1 MIPFEKLTA
10 PTRLYINGE
19 YQDAAG
25 GARFDNINPATG
37 QSLGEVAKGS
47 AADIDRAVKAARAAF
62 EADSWAGMAAA
73 DRERLL
79 HRFADLI
86 EQNTD
91 ALAALETYDTGK
103 PFGDARKVDL
113 PLSVQTLRYYAG
125 WPTKLRGE
133 TVPVRGPF
141 HTYTLRE
148 PIGVIGQIVPWNFP
162 LFMAVMKLA

>member
-1 MIPFEKLTA
+1 M
-10 PTRLYINGE
+10 
-19 YQDAAG
+19 D
-25 GARFDNINPATG
+25 
-37 QSLGEVAKGS
+37 
-47 AADIDRAVKAARAAF
+47 
-62 EADSWAGMAAA
+62 AA

-79 HRFADLI
+79 HRVADLI

-148 PIGVIGQIVPWNFP
+148 PVGVIGQIVPWNFP
-162 LFMAVMKLA
+162 LFMAVMKLAPALAAGYTVVLKPAEQTPLSALRLGDLIVEAGLPPGVLNIVTGLAPRPARR